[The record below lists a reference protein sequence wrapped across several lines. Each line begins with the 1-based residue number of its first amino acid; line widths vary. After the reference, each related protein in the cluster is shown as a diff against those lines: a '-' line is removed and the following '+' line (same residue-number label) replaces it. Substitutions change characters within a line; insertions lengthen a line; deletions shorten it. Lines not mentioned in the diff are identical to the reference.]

1 MKKICKGC
9 KSKIFKV
16 IDICKSPACDL
27 YLKDKKK
34 KLKLYSLDLYFCNK
48 CKLIQLA
55 DIVSPEKI
63 YNQYLYK
70 SQHSVG
76 LVEHFRNYCE
86 TVIKKLKLNPSH
98 RILDIGCNDGTLLNF
113 FVKKKY
119 KVLGVD
125 PASNISEECKKK
137 NIKLINNFFNK
148 KLVKNLLK
156 KNFLFELITANN
168 VLANIPQLSEFF
180 SLVAKLLSN
189 KGYFVF
195 ETING
200 PSLIKSKY
208 IDMINS
214 EHIYYFSLT
223 SIKILLDMHGL
234 EIFSVENIK
243 LKGGSFRIYARKKQ
257 KSVSVLKKYSI
268 KLKNYL
274 TQEKNNGFTDLKE
287 IKKYNKIYSL
297 EKKNFEKFLR
307 KLALK
312 NKIFAYGASAGSTSL
327 IYFYNLHK
335 IISFIVDDNKLRV
348 NLYTPG
354 SKIKILH
361 PSKILLHN
369 PEYILILAWRYKN
382 QIITKNKL
390 YIQNGGKFLSIYPR
404 KELVR

>member
-1 MKKICKGC
+1 MKKTCKGC
-9 KSKIFKV
+9 NNKIFKV

-27 YLKDKKK
+27 YLKNKKN
-34 KLKLYSLDLYFCNK
+34 LKLYSLDLYFCNK
-48 CKLIQLA
+48 CKLIQLS

-76 LVEHFRNYCE
+76 LVEHFKNYCE
-86 TVIKKLKLNPSH
+86 TVIKKLKLNTSH

-113 FVKKKY
+113 FVKKGY

-137 NIKLINNFFNK
+137 NIKLINSFFNK
-148 KLVKNLLK
+148 KLVKNFIT
-156 KNFLFELITANN
+156 KNYSFDLITANN
-168 VLANIPQLSEFF
+168 VIANIPKLGEFF
-180 SLVAKLLSN
+180 SLVSKLLSN

-195 ETING
+195 ETIDG
-200 PSLIKSKY
+200 PSLIKNKFV
-208 IDMINS
+208 DMINS
-214 EHIYYFSLT
+214 EHIYYFSIT
-223 SIKILLDMHGL
+223 SIKTLLDMYDL
-234 EIFSVENIK
+234 EIFLIENIK
-243 LKGGSFRIYARKKQ
+243 LKGGSFRVYAKKKQ
-257 KSVSVLKKYSI
+257 KVISVLKKNSI
-268 KLKNYL
+268 KFKNYL
-274 TQEKNNGFTDLKE
+274 IEEKKNGFTDLKK

-297 EKKNFEKFLR
+297 EKKNFEIFLK
-307 KLALK
+307 KLSLK
-312 NKIFAYGASAGSTSL
+312 SKIFAYGASAGSTSL

-369 PEYILILAWRYKN
+369 PDYILILAWRYKK
-382 QIITKNKL
+382 QILAKNKM
-390 YIQNGGKFLSIYPR
+390 YIKNGGKFLSLYPR
-404 KELVR
+404 KELIK

>member
-9 KSKIFKV
+9 NNKIVKV

-48 CKLIQLA
+48 CKLIQIE

-70 SQHSVG
+70 SKHSLG
-76 LVEHFRNYCE
+76 LTEHFKSYCHN
-86 TVIKKLKLNPSH
+86 VIKKLKLNTSH
-98 RILDIGCNDGTLLNF
+98 KILDIGCNDGTLLDF
-113 FVKKKY
+113 FVKKGF

-125 PASNISEECKKK
+125 PANNISEDCKKK
-137 NIKLINNFFNK
+137 NIKLINSFFDK
-148 KLVKNLLK
+148 KLVNNLLNK
-156 KNFLFELITANN
+156 HNTFDLITANN
-168 VLANIPQLSEFF
+168 VIANIPKLKEFF
-180 SLVAKLLSN
+180 SLVSRTLSSR
-189 KGYFVF
+189 GYFVF
-195 ETING
+195 ETIDG
-200 PSLIKSKY
+200 PSLIKNKY

-223 SIKILLDMHGL
+223 SIKNLLDMHGL
-234 EIFSVENIK
+234 EIFLVENIK
-243 LKGGSFRIYARKKQ
+243 LKGGSFRVYARKKH
-257 KSVSVLKKYSI
+257 KNISVSNKNAINIKKSLIYEKKY
-268 KLKNYL
+268 
-274 TQEKNNGFTDLKE
+274 GFTDLKK

-297 EKKNFEKFLR
+297 EKKSFISFIK
-307 KLALK
+307 KLSLK

-335 IISFIVDDNKLRV
+335 IISFVVDDNPLRV
-348 NLYTPG
+348 NLFTPG

-369 PEYILILAWRYKN
+369 PEYILILAWRYKK
-382 QIITKNKL
+382 QILTKNKI
-390 YIQNGGKFLSIYPR
+390 YTKNGGKFLSLYPK
-404 KELVR
+404 KELIK